1 MYRNNYVGV
10 VVIAHDEEGFIG
22 DVIRSLPEYVDLVI
36 AVDDQSNDQTWP
48 EILEAAAESEAGE
61 TTRIAASERPDAPD
75 YDLADRA
82 ELGDLNGRVLPVQ
95 NRRNRGAGGAV
106 KTGYMVALRRHVD
119 IVVRFDGDGQ
129 MDPSLMSRFLD
140 PIVDGRVEYTK
151 GDRLGS
157 SEFRRTMPRF
167 RLIGNFMLT
176 VLTKIASGYWQMLD
190 PQNGYTAVSRQALTR
205 IDVGGLYEYYGFLND
220 ILVKLNVAGV
230 RIGDVSMPSKYGDEQ
245 SGIDYRTFVRRVS
258 LMLLQ
263 RFIWRIGEQYG
274 RGPRVV
280 LVGYYFGAG
289 LSAASVLLFASS
301 LFSVSALPGGSSP
314 TTSVLTGVLA
324 VLLGGWMLIGAMTL
338 DRERNRDL
346 DVRLT

>member
-1 MYRNNYVGV
+1 
-10 VVIAHDEEGFIG
+10 
-22 DVIRSLPEYVDLVI
+22 
-36 AVDDQSNDQTWP
+36 
-48 EILEAAAESEAGE
+48 
-61 TTRIAASERPDAPD
+61 
-75 YDLADRA
+75 
-82 ELGDLNGRVLPVQ
+82 
-95 NRRNRGAGGAV
+95 
-106 KTGYMVALRRHVD
+106 
-119 IVVRFDGDGQ
+119 

-190 PQNGYTAVSRQALTR
+190 PQNGYTAVSRRALTK

-289 LSAASVLLFASS
+289 LSASSILLFASS